1 MADAP
6 PRLIARWLRDIKA
19 VIGLSPS
26 TWLDL
31 LRATCELALARYR
44 LGTQPPKHLLQRA
57 RQLGQPTTM
66 PPRETHAIAARVA
79 FAIPRVAA
87 RLPWRS
93 DCFIQAMAAQRWL
106 QSKGIPSALM
116 IGTRKDED
124 GGFQAHAWLTCNDQI
139 ITGGDISGYVPLV
152 TPETTLP
159 PASRS

>member
-6 PRLIARWLRDIKA
+6 PRRTARLLRDIKA
-19 VIGLSPS
+19 MIGLSPS

-31 LRATCELALARYR
+31 LRGTFELALARYR
-44 LGTQPPKHLLQRA
+44 LGTQHPKQLLERA

-106 QSKGIPSALM
+106 QHSGIASTLT
-116 IGTRKDED
+116 IGTRKDQS
-124 GGFQAHAWLTCNDQI
+124 GAFQAHAWLTYNDQI
-139 ITGGDISGYVPLV
+139 ITGGDISGYVPLI
-152 TPETTLP
+152 TPQTTI
-159 PASRS
+159 